1 MYAERNKTAWI
12 SQHDLTRTQEMAR
25 AMLET
30 HNEIVSI
37 PKEKH
42 NPLNYDIDGGTT
54 YFLK

>member
-1 MYAERNKTAWI
+1 MYADTNKTAWI

-30 HNEIVSI
+30 RIEIVSI
-37 PKEKH
+37 PKDKH
-42 NPLNYDIDGGTT
+42 NPLNYNIDGGKT